1 MSDAWPNRRN
11 SREIGMA
18 EYRDDYITIIA
29 GNFLQ
34 PLASAVAKLIEK
46 ERAGVP
52 GKSIETETDWS
63 ITCVLLAMTMFECWT
78 AWPRQHRADRVP
90 RDDDLKPFYN
100 KLRAELQA
108 LPDLDDA
115 FLLRNAIAH
124 NHRWRVELETGE
136 PGKIIAI
143 HHLSGGRGD
152 LQAKID
158 AEGRTKSGLRI
169 VPSMIDR
176 SDVKLVL
183 ERVCDALRVL
193 AENDLMAQSFV
204 KDDAG
209 WPGEKRSRVNI
220 FQIAAAIA

>member
-1 MSDAWPNRRN
+1 
-11 SREIGMA
+11 MA
-18 EYRDDYITIIA
+18 EYRDDYITMIA

-34 PLASAVAKLIEK
+34 PLASAVAKLVEK
-46 ERAGVP
+46 ERPGVP

-90 RDDDLKPFYN
+90 HHDELKPFYN
-100 KLRAELQA
+100 KLRAKIPT

-124 NHRWRVELETGE
+124 NHRWKVELETGE
-136 PGKIIAI
+136 PGKIVAI
-143 HHLSGGRGD
+143 HHLAGGRSD

-158 AEGRTKSGLRI
+158 AEGRTNSGLRI

-176 SDVKLVL
+176 SDVKLVVD
-183 ERVCDALRVL
+183 RVCNALRVL
-193 AENDLMAQSFV
+193 AENDLLSPSFLKNV
-204 KDDAG
+204 VV
-209 WPGEKRSRVNI
+209 WPDEKRSRVNI
-220 FQIAAAIA
+220 FQIAAAIT